1 MASVPFSIRRLYGGL
16 GRCHGVLHD
25 EGDNFRFEFQVKD
38 SFAGLLKTDVKEIR
52 IPVKEI
58 DSVQL
63 LRKWWGTSRRG
74 VRIVLHA
81 IGLAT
86 FKDIPGASH
95 RQLVL
100 NVARRDVD
108 MAQAF
113 VDGLYTQETE
123 NY

>member
-1 MASVPFSIRRLYGGL
+1 MASVPFSIRRIYGGF

-25 EGDNFRFEFQVKD
+25 EGDTLRFEFQIKD
-38 SFAGLLKTDVKEIR
+38 SLAGLLKTNVKEVR

-63 LRKWWGTSRRG
+63 MRKWWGTSKQG
-74 VRIVLHA
+74 LKLVLQA
-81 IGLAT
+81 TGMAT
-86 FKDIPGASH
+86 FKDIPGASQ
-95 RQLVL
+95 RQLIL
-100 NVARRDVD
+100 NVSRRDVD

-113 VDGLYTQETE
+113 VDGLYTEETE

>member
-1 MASVPFSIRRLYGGL
+1 MASVPFSIPRLFAGF

-25 EGDNFRFEFQVKD
+25 EGDTFRFEFQVKD
-38 SFAGLLKTDVKEIR
+38 SLAGLLKTNVKEVR

-63 LRKWWGTSRRG
+63 MRKWWGTSRRG
-74 VRIVLHA
+74 VRLVLQA
-81 IGLAT
+81 TGLTT

-95 RQLVL
+95 RQLIL
-100 NVARRDVD
+100 TVARRDVD

-113 VDGLYTQETE
+113 VDGLYTEETE